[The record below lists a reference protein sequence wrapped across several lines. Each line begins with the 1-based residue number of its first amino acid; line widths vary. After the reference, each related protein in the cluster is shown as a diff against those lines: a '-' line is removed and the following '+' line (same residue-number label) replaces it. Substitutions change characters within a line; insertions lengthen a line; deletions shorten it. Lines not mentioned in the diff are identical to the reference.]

1 VYTYASFLLFGG
13 LMMLSAL
20 LVVTLPETNKAALK
34 DTIEINERTPVIS
47 KKKDEKGLS
56 NKAYQKDAYVFFST
70 NIIAEIIL
78 EVAMMQT

>member
-1 VYTYASFLLFGG
+1 LQSETTPGLSYLLFGG
-13 LMMLSAL
+13 LMLLSAL

-56 NKAYQKDAYVFFST
+56 NKAYQKDEYT
-70 NIIAEIIL
+70 Q
-78 EVAMMQT
+78 M

>member
-1 VYTYASFLLFGG
+1 LSYLLFGG

-56 NKAYQKDAYVFFST
+56 NKAYQKDAYVYT
-70 NIIAEIIL
+70 
-78 EVAMMQT
+78 AM

>member
-1 VYTYASFLLFGG
+1 
-13 LMMLSAL
+13 MLSAL

-56 NKAYQKDAYVFFST
+56 NKAYLKDAYVYT
-70 NIIAEIIL
+70 
-78 EVAMMQT
+78 AM

>member
-1 VYTYASFLLFGG
+1 MSYLLFGG

-56 NKAYQKDAYVFFST
+56 NKAYLKDAYVYT
-70 NIIAEIIL
+70 
-78 EVAMMQT
+78 AM

>member
-1 VYTYASFLLFGG
+1 MSYLLFGG

-56 NKAYQKDAYVFFST
+56 NKAYQKDAYVYT
-70 NIIAEIIL
+70 
-78 EVAMMQT
+78 AM

>member
-1 VYTYASFLLFGG
+1 LSYLLFGG

-20 LVVTLPETNKAALK
+20 VVVTLPETNKAALK

-56 NKAYQKDAYVFFST
+56 NKAYQKDRDTA
-70 NIIAEIIL
+70 I
-78 EVAMMQT
+78 

>member
-1 VYTYASFLLFGG
+1 MQSETTPGLSYLLFGG
-13 LMMLSAL
+13 LMLLSAL

-56 NKAYQKDAYVFFST
+56 NKAYQKDEYT
-70 NIIAEIIL
+70 Q
-78 EVAMMQT
+78 M